1 MQILRTTWTD
11 AAIIHRSGVDPK
23 RQVKRG
29 FSWAAI
35 RPSRL
40 GPTGVIVASTVVTAL
55 LAVPAPQSQAFL
67 PQNHERITRDGL
79 PPGEVDDAAYLQ
91 IFAGP
96 RPGPESAGQR
106 SISAP

>member
-11 AAIIHRSGVDPK
+11 AAIFIDRLDPK
-23 RQVKRG
+23 RQVNGGSHGRNPPIADG
-29 FSWAAI
+29 S
-35 RPSRL
+35 L
-40 GPTGVIVASTVVTAL
+40 GVIVASTVLRAL

-91 IFAGP
+91 IFAAP
-96 RPGPESAGQR
+96 AGRSRRQR